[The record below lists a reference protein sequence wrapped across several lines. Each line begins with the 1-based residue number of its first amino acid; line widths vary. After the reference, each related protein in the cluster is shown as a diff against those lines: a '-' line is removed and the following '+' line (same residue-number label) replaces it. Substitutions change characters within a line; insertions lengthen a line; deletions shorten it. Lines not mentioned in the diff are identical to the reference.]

1 MPEYIEREAIEY
13 PYLYMSMWGLNSSTC
28 KVYNEGVKAVHDVIS
43 AIPAADVVSRA
54 AFDQVMWER
63 DVAMEQLKEHGI
75 PFGGEADVVAVV
87 RCKECKHF
95 LETKGIDS
103 GKPCGY
109 GLCKLPTGIRG
120 LVSADDFCSYGER
133 RGDDATC

>member
-1 MPEYIEREAIEY
+1 MAEYIEREAIEY

-63 DVAMEQLKEHGI
+63 DTAMEQLEEHGI
-75 PFGGEADVVAVV
+75 PFGGEADVEPVKHG
-87 RCKECKHF
+87 RWLQPKSGEC
-95 LETKGIDS
+95 
-103 GKPCGY
+103 
-109 GLCKLPTGIRG
+109 
-120 LVSADDFCSYGER
+120 FCSECQTNGSPQWKRCPVCEAKMNG
-133 RGDDATC
+133 GDAG